1 MASFEREILISC
13 VALFLAIP
21 GPARAAQSNRDLEG
35 IRKKIENEKKSLSQ
49 LQVKEGSVLQTLS
62 KIQTDLEKRRKELSL
77 ASTKLASLADE
88 LRAQESEAER
98 LGDSIAARRDIL
110 QKRAAALYRWQKGGS
125 PLMIFNGAVSLSSF
139 LHRRK
144 YLSTAIS
151 FDRELLANLQE
162 ESQHQEI
169 LRERLARKQVELSE
183 QKKNLSLA
191 QASVR
196 QEAEKEKL
204 LLASLRREKTTRL
217 RALREM
223 EAAAQRLEKM
233 MDEIARRAMIK
244 PRQPPPAPSTGVG
257 LEALRGKLDWPV
269 HGSVSAPFGKYKHP
283 EFAGE
288 IFRKGID
295 IDAPIGEEIRAVEKG
310 TVVYADRFSG
320 YGKMVIVD
328 HGERYY
334 TIYGHLSEIIKK
346 SGNEVRRG
354 EVVGRAGDSDSL
366 AGSKLYF
373 EMRKD
378 GRSLDPVPWFKKQ

>member
-77 ASTKLASLADE
+77 ATTKLASLADE

-98 LGDSIAARRDIL
+98 LGDSIAARQDIL

-125 PLMIFNGAVSLSSF
+125 PLMIFNGAVSLGSF

-183 QKKNLSLA
+183 QKKTLSLA

-244 PRQPPPAPSTGVG
+244 PRQPPSAPSTGVG

-346 SGNEVRRG
+346 SGDEVRRG